1 MKVPRGLC
9 SYTFISQ
16 QTSHVSRL
24 SFHLF
29 FFSLPS
35 PKNANL
41 SLIECLDIKREEE
54 ERIAKMDRVGRKMH
68 HRTAQKQTK
77 VHSHYVTTGIDSED
91 DRIDAIGVIS
101 SYVTAYRALHRTTSR
116 TIHKHYRVLV
126 TKAQGALGRA
136 VIELATSAGAGQ
148 VFGICPAKYHSRV
161 ARWGATALDEEEF
174 MTWSDGLLGAVDV
187 VIDIDGTA
195 NGDISSAAAL
205 TANQTSGKL
214 VRIFTSGPDA
224 VTLAESA
231 TRTPK
236 SPFSR
241 NNGGKNK
248 NLRRDPPH
256 TANYDVFNDME
267 EDPHGFQSDLQ
278 LLFDMVSQ
286 GYVRPKKKKAIPLEG
301 MEYIEIK
308 FERPPLRYTC
318 DQSSGRSLS
327 SRGRGRRNE
336 PADDEKSTKSGKSA
350 RSGRSR
356 SRGRSLSRR
365 HSEARDDDFDTR
377 SRRSGRSG
385 YREGD
390 EDEREGGR
398 GRSKSRNRFLR
409 GRSKSRDAGDRSVR
423 SSRSASRSRGG
434 GDDWDTE
441 SARSGYS
448 AFSARSKSST
458 RSASSKAGSLI
469 KRSLSV
475 GLGSLRR
482 KGGKGG
488 ENDHASANGAY
499 VEVEPWKS
507 GYDYVQKKEHGNE
520 YSSHLLMRDMST
532 QSFLLALG
540 KNPEQTAR

>member
-1 MKVPRGLC
+1 
-9 SYTFISQ
+9 
-16 QTSHVSRL
+16 
-24 SFHLF
+24 
-29 FFSLPS
+29 
-35 PKNANL
+35 
-41 SLIECLDIKREEE
+41 
-54 ERIAKMDRVGRKMH
+54 MDRVGRKMH
-68 HRTAQKQTK
+68 HRTMQKQTK
-77 VHSHYVTTGIDSED
+77 VYSYYLTTGIDGED
-91 DRIDAIGVIS
+91 DRIDASDAIGVIS

-116 TIHKHYRVLV
+116 TFHKHDRVLV

-161 ARWGATALDEEEF
+161 SRWGATALDEEEF

-195 NGDISSAAAL
+195 NGDISCAAAL

-248 NLRRDPPH
+248 NLRREPPH
-256 TANYDVFNDME
+256 TANYDIFNDME
-267 EDPHGFQSDLQ
+267 EHPHGFQSDLQ

-308 FERPPLRYTC
+308 FERPPLRYIC

-327 SRGRGRRNE
+327 SRGRGRSNE
-336 PADDEKSTKSGKSA
+336 LADDEKSA
-350 RSGRSR
+350 RSERSR
-356 SRGRSLSRR
+356 SRGRSPSRG

-385 YREGD
+385 YRDGD

-398 GRSKSRNRFLR
+398 GRSKSRTRFLR
-409 GRSKSRDAGDRSVR
+409 GRSKSRDRSVR
-423 SSRSASRSRGG
+423 SSRSVSRPRGE
-434 GDDWDTE
+434 GDDWDAQ
-441 SARSGYS
+441 SARSGCS

-458 RSASSKAGSLI
+458 RSTSSKAGSLI
-469 KRSLSV
+469 KRSLSMS
-475 GLGSLRR
+475 SLRR

-488 ENDHASANGAY
+488 ENDRASSNGAY

-507 GYDYVQKKEHGNE
+507 GYDHVRKKEHGNE

-540 KNPEQTAR
+540 KNPEQMAK